1 MDEQIFKK
9 TAEKGPQ
16 KHHLFKYV
24 SAKYLRLE
32 TRVRMKNTKNQPSKT
47 LEHLAELKYNI
58 YVCTL
63 NVGTTRV
70 ISHSRFLNLLH
81 AKYTLNAIGKF

>member
-1 MDEQIFKK
+1 MNKQISKK
-9 TAEKGPQ
+9 TAEKGPQQ

-32 TRVRMKNTKNQPSKT
+32 TRVCMKNTENQPSKT

-58 YVCTL
+58 YVCTS
-63 NVGTTRV
+63 NVGTTLESLV
-70 ISHSRFLNLLH
+70 ILGSLIFFMLN
-81 AKYTLNAIGKF
+81 TP